1 MGNTK
6 TRDSIFKQ
14 FIEFFR
20 SFASSESVNNGKVTL
35 DDLSKDD
42 KRELARV
49 LKASNGNVKKI
60 EAAMG
65 MNKYKAEVDTEKAKR
80 VAATKN
86 EQKDVE
92 DKIRDNK

>member
-1 MGNTK
+1 MENA
-6 TRDSIFKQ
+6 RNINSIF
-14 FIEFFR
+14 EEVRDFFR

-65 MNKYKAEVDTEKAKR
+65 MNKYKAKVDTEKAKR

-86 EQKDVE
+86 KQKDVE